1 MRTGGTEVA
10 GLELRAPV
18 DGRDEE
24 ILSADALA
32 FVAGLH
38 RRFDGT
44 RRSLLAARV
53 ERQARIDAGELP
65 DFLPQ
70 TQEVRE
76 SDWRV
81 APVPAD
87 LQDRRVEIT
96 GPVDRK
102 MVINALNSGARC
114 FMADFEDANSPTWRN
129 NLDGQANLI
138 DAIERTIELDTGEKS
153 YRLGDDPAVLLVRP
167 RGWHLPERHVVVDGD
182 LVSGSLFDFGLY
194 LFHNGRRLL
203 DKGSGPYLYLP
214 KLESHLE
221 ARLWNDV
228 FVFAEEEL
236 DLPPGSIKA
245 TVLIETILAAF
256 EMEEILF
263 ELRDHSAGLNA
274 GRWDYIFSII
284 KKFRERDDFVL
295 PDRAQVTMT
304 VPFMRA
310 YTELLVKTCH
320 RRGAHAMGG
329 MAAFVPSRRDPEVNE
344 VALTRVRD
352 DKRREAGDGFDGTW
366 VAHPDLVPVATEE
379 FDAVLGSR
387 PNQVERLRE
396 EVDVAAADILDV
408 RVPGGEITDEGVRM
422 NVSVGLRYLESWLR
436 GAGAVAIYN
445 LMEDA
450 ATAEISRSQTWQ
462 WLRHGRIERE
472 RVVAFEDAELA
483 EAGEG
488 RWAEARALFD
498 EVALSEELAEF
509 LTLPAYELID

>member
-1 MRTGGTEVA
+1 MG
-10 GLELRAPV
+10 
-18 DGRDEE
+18 GRDEE

-32 FVAGLH
+32 FVAELH
-38 RRFDGT
+38 RRFDAR
-44 RRSLLAARV
+44 RRSLLTARV

-65 DFLPQ
+65 DFLPE
-70 TQEVRE
+70 TREVRE
-76 SDWRV
+76 GDWRV

-138 DAIERTIELDTGEKS
+138 DAIERTIELDTGAKRYS
-153 YRLGDDPAVLLVRP
+153 LGDDPAVLLVRP
-167 RGWHLPERHVVVDGD
+167 RGWHLPERHLVVDGEPM
-182 LVSGSLFDFGLY
+182 SGSLFDFGLY

-284 KKFRERDDFVL
+284 KKFRERDEFVL

-352 DKRREAGDGFDGTW
+352 DKQREAGDGFDGTW

-396 EVDVAAADILDV
+396 EVDVAAGDLLDV
-408 RVPGGEITDEGVRM
+408 RVPEGEITDEGVRM

-472 RVVAFEDAELA
+472 RVVALEDAELA
-483 EAGEG
+483 EIGEG
-488 RWAEARALFD
+488 RWVEARALFD
-498 EVALSEELAEF
+498 EVALAEELTEF

>member
-1 MRTGGTEVA
+1 MGGTEVA

-32 FVAGLH
+32 FVAELH

-44 RRSLLAARV
+44 RRSLLAARA
-53 ERQARIDAGELP
+53 ERQARLDAGELP
-65 DFLPQ
+65 DFLPE
-70 TQEVRE
+70 TREVRE
-76 SDWRV
+76 GDWRV

-138 DAIERTIELDTGEKS
+138 DAIERTIELDTARRATGC
-153 YRLGDDPAVLLVRP
+153 GDDPAVLLVRP
-167 RGWHLPERHVVVDGD
+167 RGWHLPERHVAVDGD
-182 LVSGSLFDFGLY
+182 QISGSLFDFGLY

-284 KKFRERDDFVL
+284 KKFRERDEFVL

-379 FDAVLGSR
+379 FDAVLGTR

-396 EVDVAAADILDV
+396 EVDVAAADLLDV
-408 RVPGGEITDEGVRM
+408 RVPEGEITDEGVRM

-450 ATAEISRSQTWQ
+450 ATAEISRSQIWQ

-472 RVVAFEDAELA
+472 RVVALEDAELA

-488 RWAEARALFD
+488 RWADARALFD